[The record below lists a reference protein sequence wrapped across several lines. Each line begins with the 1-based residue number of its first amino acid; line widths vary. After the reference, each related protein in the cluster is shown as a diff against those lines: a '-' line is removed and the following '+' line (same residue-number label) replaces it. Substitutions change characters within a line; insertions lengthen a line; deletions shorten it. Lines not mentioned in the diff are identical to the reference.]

1 MKNNYEEII
10 DISIPLSSQTVV
22 YPGDP
27 NVKIEIF
34 KEWSITTSKLSQITM
49 GTHSGTHIDSPS
61 HCLKDGKKI
70 EELSLDIF
78 VGVARVL
85 DFSFLN
91 EKITKEDLVKK
102 NIKTDERILAKT
114 RNSKEGFDTW
124 RDNFVYLDGGGAD
137 YLAEIGIK
145 LFGIDYL
152 SVKQKGSKDNRAHT
166 SLLSK
171 NIPIL
176 ETIDLSKV
184 DEGEYFLVCA
194 PLKISG
200 VEGSPTR
207 ALLIKN

>member
-1 MKNNYEEII
+1 MQQKNTII
-10 DISIPLSSQTVV
+10 DISVPLSPQTVV

-27 NVKIEIF
+27 QVKIEVF
-34 KEWSITTSKLSQITM
+34 KEWSETTSKLSEITM

-61 HCLKDGKKI
+61 HCLLNGKKI
-70 EELSLDIF
+70 EDIPIDVF
-78 VGVARVL
+78 VGFARVL
-85 DFSFLN
+85 DFSELT
-91 EKITKEDLVKK
+91 EKITKEDLISK
-102 NIKTDERILAKT
+102 NIKEGERILVKT

-124 RDNFVYLDGGGAD
+124 RDNFVYLDGDAAD
-137 YLAEIGIK
+137 YLAEVGIK

-152 SVKQKGSKDNRAHT
+152 SVKQKGSKDNRAHI

-171 NIPIL
+171 DIPIL
-176 ETIDLSKV
+176 ETVDLSKV

-200 VEGSPTR
+200 VEGAPTR